1 MNNFKIYLTYKIKVI
16 RNFIKYFRV
25 IMIYKRMLKNDN
37 FIKYVEN
44 VDKNNEDNGLY
55 NELYKEI
62 RKFK

>member
-1 MNNFKIYLTYKIKVI
+1 MNNFKNYLTYKIKVI